1 MCLIT
6 FKWQSTT
13 RKLELWANRDE
24 FYARPTRPA
33 HLWENQQTWGGVD
46 LQAGGSW
53 LAIQKGG
60 RMAALTNIRQG
71 EPQGAKR
78 SRGDLIRDYC
88 TSDMDAQRYWATL
101 DPSEYG
107 GFNLL
112 LLDSE
117 GLWFGASNQPLIQ
130 LESGI
135 YGLSNASLNTP
146 WPKVEAV
153 KNAWVGGDVKQAM
166 RNPEPYP
173 DRLLPKTGIPIEWER
188 RLSAAFIQSED
199 YGTRAQTY
207 LLLENNQFSAIEQS
221 FGPGADDMR
230 IEISGF

>member
-6 FKWQSTT
+6 FKWQSAT

-24 FYARPTRPA
+24 FYERPTQHA

-53 LAIQKGG
+53 LAIQRGG

-71 EPQGAKR
+71 EPQGDKR

-88 TSDMDAQRYWATL
+88 TSDVDAPGYWASL
-101 DPSEYG
+101 KPSEYG

-112 LLDSE
+112 LLDNA
-117 GLWFGASNQPLIQ
+117 GLWFCASNQPLSQ
-130 LESGI
+130 LESGVFA
-135 YGLSNASLNTP
+135 LSNASLNTP

-153 KNAWVGGDVKQAM
+153 KNAWKGGDVEQAM
-166 RNPEPYP
+166 RNPDHYP
-173 DRLLPKTGIPIEWER
+173 DRLLPNTGIPIEWER
-188 RLSAAFIQSED
+188 RLSAAFIQSEG
-199 YGTRAQTY
+199 YGTRAQTH
-207 LLLENNQFSAIEQS
+207 LVLKNNQFSAIEQS
-221 FGPGADDMR
+221 FGPGATDIR
-230 IEISGF
+230 AEISGF

>member
-24 FYARPTRPA
+24 FYARPTQRA

-71 EPQGAKR
+71 EPQGAQR
-78 SRGDLIRDYC
+78 SRGDLVRNYC
-88 TSDMDAQRYWATL
+88 TSDLDAPRYWASL

-117 GLWFGASNQPLIQ
+117 GLWFCASNQPLSK
-130 LESGI
+130 LTSGI

-146 WPKVEAV
+146 WPKVEAAI
-153 KNAWVGGDVKQAM
+153 NAWNGDEVEKAM
-166 RNPEPYP
+166 SEPERYP

-207 LLLENNQFSAIEQS
+207 LLLTNNQFSAIERS
-221 FGPGADDMR
+221 FGPDVADVSAK
-230 IEISGF
+230 ISGF

>member
-78 SRGDLIRDYC
+78 SRGDLIRHFC
-88 TSDMDAQRYWATL
+88 TSDLDAPSYWASL
-101 DPSEYG
+101 KPSEYG

-117 GLWFGASNQPLIQ
+117 GLWFGASHHPLIQ

-153 KNAWVGGDVKQAM
+153 KNAWVGGDVEQAM
-166 RNPEPYP
+166 RNPESYP
-173 DRLLPKTGIPIEWER
+173 D
-188 RLSAAFIQSED
+188 
-199 YGTRAQTY
+199 
-207 LLLENNQFSAIEQS
+207 
-221 FGPGADDMR
+221 
-230 IEISGF
+230 